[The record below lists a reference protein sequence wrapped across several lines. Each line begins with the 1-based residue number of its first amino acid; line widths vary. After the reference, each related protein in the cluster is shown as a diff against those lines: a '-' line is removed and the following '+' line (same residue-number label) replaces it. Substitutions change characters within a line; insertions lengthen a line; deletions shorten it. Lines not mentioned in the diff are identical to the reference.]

1 MGVSYGCILLMT
13 CVAEMHLGGVAATHL
28 RGSLGGIKNN
38 SKELLTSQG
47 PSPIT
52 NQSYGT
58 LA

>member
-1 MGVSYGCILLMT
+1 
-13 CVAEMHLGGVAATHL
+13 VAEMHLGGVAATHL